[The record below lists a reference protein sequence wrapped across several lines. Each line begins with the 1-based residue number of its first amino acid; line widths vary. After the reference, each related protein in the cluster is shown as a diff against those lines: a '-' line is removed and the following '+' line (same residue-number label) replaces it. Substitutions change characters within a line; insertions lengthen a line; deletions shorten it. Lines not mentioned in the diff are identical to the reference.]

1 MTVLETAVDPRSP
14 AHLENRGAMLQRL
27 ADLETALEAA
37 RAGGGEKNVT
47 RHHARGK
54 LLPRERVELMLDQ
67 DAPFLELSPV
77 AAWGTEFPVGAS
89 VVTGIGVVEGVECV
103 VVANDPTVHGGA
115 VNPYTDRKVRRAAE
129 IAATNRLPLVALVE
143 SSGSGS
149 AVPGAAAADV
159 GRLSKNRVPTICV
172 VFGPATG
179 DVAYLPAL
187 SDHLVMVGAQARL
200 QLTASAQPAAEKP
213 AAEGLADF
221 VAEDERDGIRLARQ
235 CVRRL
240 NWRKLGPPPRTCPP
254 AEPRYGAEDL
264 LTIVGSHPAAS
275 FEPREVLARI
285 LDGSVFDEYRPAYGP
300 GLVCGWGEVHGYP
313 VAVLAGGGTPS
324 AAESRKAAH
333 FVQLANASETPL
345 MELRHPGDGTAVS
358 GDVSSSALLVNAL
371 ANSVVPRLAV
381 TLGAE
386 PGDREHRFHFRWPA
400 NPLPTGLVPA
410 PAGDAAPRSTPALQ
424 ASGNLHDDG
433 VIDPRDTRTVLG
445 LCLSAVHSGPIGGVA
460 SYGVFR
466 M

>member
-1 MTVLETAVDPRSP
+1 MLE
-14 AHLENRGAMLQRL
+14 RL
-27 ADLETALEAA
+27 AGLESALEAA

-54 LLPRERVELMLDQ
+54 LLPRERVELLLDQ

-89 VVTGIGVVEGVECV
+89 VVTGVGVVEGVECV
-103 VVANDPTVHGGA
+103 VVANDPTVQGGA

-129 IAATNRLPLVALVE
+129 IAATNRLPLITLVE
-143 SSGSGS
+143 SIGSGRP
-149 AVPGAAAADV
+149 APGASAGDL
-159 GRLSKNRVPTICV
+159 GRLSAHRVPTICV

-179 DVAYLPAL
+179 DAAYLPAL
-187 SDHLVMVGAQARL
+187 SDHVVMVASQARV
-200 QLTASAQPAAEKP
+200 QLVQQSARPGPAEP

-240 NWRKLGPPPRTCPP
+240 NWRKLGPAPRTAVPGR
-254 AEPRYGAEDL
+254 PRHESEDL
-264 LTIVGSHPAAS
+264 LTIAGSFPAAA
-275 FEPREVLARI
+275 FQPREVLGRI
-285 LDGSVFDEYRPAYGP
+285 LDGSVFDEFKPAYGP

-313 VAVLAGGGTPS
+313 VAVLAIGGAPA

-333 FVQLANASETPL
+333 FVQLANASSTPL
-345 MELRHPGDGTAVS
+345 VELRHPGDGTTAA

-381 TLGAE
+381 TLGPGA
-386 PGDREHRFHFRWPA
+386 GDREHRFHFRWPSGS
-400 NPLPTGLVPA
+400 LPAGLVPSSGA
-410 PAGDAAPRSTPALQ
+410 ETARGAADAMH
-424 ASGNLHDDG
+424 ASGHLHDDG

-445 LCLSAVHSGPIGGVA
+445 LCLSAVHSGPIGGAA

-466 M
+466 V